1 MSGRR
6 DESVVLGDIF
16 VAAQR
21 VVEMVDALPAGE
33 LGGDPRT
40 GDAVLWNLTVLG
52 EATKRLRPETRERFA
67 DVPWSD
73 FMRTRDYLVHHYEGT
88 DWPLIADVGRRE
100 LPKLLPRLREIRD
113 LLRAEADASA

>member
-6 DESVVLGDIF
+6 DESVVLGDIV

-21 VVEMVDALPAGE
+21 VAEMVGASPVGE
-33 LGGDPRT
+33 LGDDPDT

-67 DVPWSD
+67 DIPWSD

-88 DWPLIADVGRRE
+88 DWPVLEAVGRGE
-100 LPKLLPRLREIRD
+100 LPTLLPRLSEIRG
-113 LLRAEADASA
+113 LLQAEADASG